1 MLDGRWGQL
10 IFALRDSGETGA
22 LAALQAVAQRL
33 GDGTFE
39 GLFHKVKARQFCLK
53 PVTPQ
58 FMLLSVFEAP
68 VRFAIVKACAS
79 KAILRFQCQIEAMP
93 IATRNTTPPTRPP
106 RRLRLRSHR
115 AVQSGL
121 RKDGD
126 LRPGKNCG
134 RIPLKAAVAFEQ
146 TRREPQATTQRTQ
159 NQ

>member
-115 AVQSGL
+115 ALQSGVT
-121 RKDGD
+121 
-126 LRPGKNCG
+126 
-134 RIPLKAAVAFEQ
+134 IPTEGNPYTSIGLI
-146 TRREPQATTQRTQ
+146 
-159 NQ
+159 